1 MSRSVAQGGFT
12 FLETMVVVAVGGLLF
27 GLLGQALSGS
37 ANLSNVSRVSLLAE
51 DDARRSVDAIA
62 STLRGASWE
71 SLTGFDQDDI
81 ATTPGF
87 RRVVGSDPSGQVLD
101 EEETLRWRAA
111 RAADGIQSPGEV
123 VLEKGGVATVVAPRV
138 PSGGFRVER
147 TGTTLRVVL
156 TTFASTSQRVVSQTT
171 AEALVALRN

>member
-1 MSRSVAQGGFT
+1 MSRPRAQRGFT
-12 FLETMVVVAVGGLLF
+12 FLETMVVVAVGALLF

-37 ANLSNVSRVSLLAE
+37 ANLSSVSRASLLAE
-51 DDARRSVDAIA
+51 DDAQRSVEAIA

-71 SLTGFDQDDI
+71 SLTGFDGNDV

-87 RRVVGSDPSGQVLD
+87 RRVVGSDASGQVLD
-101 EEETLRWRAA
+101 QEETLRWRAG

-123 VLEKGGVATVVAPRV
+123 VLERGGVAAVVAPRV
-138 PSGGFRVER
+138 PGGGFRVER
-147 TGTTLRVVL
+147 TGTTLKVVL
-156 TTFASTSQRVVSQTT
+156 TTYASTSQRVVTHAT